1 MRLTPEEG
9 RVIGSLIEKQLTTPT
24 AVSPDPQLAGGW
36 PCNQSS
42 NREPV
47 VSYDERVVQTALASL
62 RNAELIGLVYPS
74 HGRSVTRYR
83 HVLTERLGLDD
94 RELALLAVL
103 LLRGPQTAGELRAR
117 SERMA
122 GFDGIDAVDADLV
135 RLSEKTEP
143 LVIRQ
148 PRRPGQKEERWAQ
161 LLSTAT
167 SAPAAND
174 EERRGPRAR
183 RRWPPPPPPTPTL
196 RPTALTPAGDS
207 RHARRRQLHGPP
219 ATAPCPPA
227 TAPAAPR
234 RDRCHHRGRGFHL
247 HAATDDR
254 LASLADEVAYLRAE
268 VSELRDA
275 VDLLRA
281 PAGRLTGSRLTDW
294 PLPL

>member
-9 RVIGSLIEKQLTTPT
+9 RVIGSLIEKQLTTPQQYPLT
-24 AVSPDPQLAGGW
+24 LNSLVAA
-36 PCNQSS
+36 CNQSS

-62 RNAELIGLVYPS
+62 RHAELIGLVYPS

-122 GFDGIDAVDADLV
+122 RFDGIDAVDADLV

-174 EERRGPRAR
+174 EGAAWSAGPPEVAA
-183 RRWPPPPPPTPTL
+183 PAAADADGDASGDSP
-196 RPTALTPAGDS
+196 TPAGDS
-207 RHARRRQLHGPP
+207 STPAGDSSMPAGDSPGSLAGSMPP
-219 ATAPCPPA
+219 
-227 TAPAAPR
+227 PR
-234 RDRCHHRGRGFHL
+234 PGFPS
-247 HAATDDR
+247 HAASDDR

-275 VDLLRA
+275 VDLLRDQL
-281 PAGRLTGSRLTDW
+281 GG
-294 PLPL
+294 

>member
-1 MRLTPEEG
+1 MHLTPEEG
-9 RVIGSLIEKQLTTPT
+9 RVIGSLIEKQLTTPQQYPLT
-24 AVSPDPQLAGGW
+24 LNSLVGA
-36 PCNQSS
+36 CNQSS

-47 VSYDERVVQTALASL
+47 VSYDEHLVQTALASL

-122 GFDGIDAVDADLV
+122 RFDGIDAVDADLV
-135 RLSEKTEP
+135 RLSEKAEP

-167 SAPAAND
+167 PAPAA
-174 EERRGPRAR
+174 ER
-183 RRWPPPPPPTPTL
+183 
-196 RPTALTPAGDS
+196 
-207 RHARRRQLHGPP
+207 
-219 ATAPCPPA
+219 
-227 TAPAAPR
+227 
-234 RDRCHHRGRGFHL
+234 
-247 HAATDDR
+247 
-254 LASLADEVAYLRAE
+254 
-268 VSELRDA
+268 
-275 VDLLRA
+275 
-281 PAGRLTGSRLTDW
+281 
-294 PLPL
+294 